1 MSISVCLT
9 SCLLQVK
16 LTMKLAAFTLLSL
29 CLLLGV
35 TQAVPED
42 DEITAL
48 PGLKKQPNF
57 KQYSGYL
64 KASGTKKLHYWLVP
78 VQTLRL
84 PFSVKDLLLLM
95 LLFAVAAAP
104 SADVVVCQTLLCCD

>member
-1 MSISVCLT
+1 MNSYTSHVSVSICGT
-9 SCLLQVK
+9 SCLLQAK

-29 CLLLGV
+29 CLLLGA

-78 VQTLRL
+78 MQTLRL
-84 PFSVKDLLLLM
+84 PFSVKYFCLL
-95 LLFAVAAAP
+95 V
-104 SADVVVCQTLLCCD
+104 

>member
-1 MSISVCLT
+1 MSVSVCLT
-9 SCLLQVK
+9 SCLFQVK

-29 CLLLGV
+29 CLLAGA
-35 TQAVPED
+35 TQAVPVD

-64 KASGTKKLHYWLVP
+64 KASGTKTLHYWLVP
-78 VQTLRL
+78 MQTLRL
-84 PFSVKDLLLLM
+84 TFSVKDLLLLLLQ
-95 LLFAVAAAP
+95 LLFVRPCCAVTR
-104 SADVVVCQTLLCCD
+104 V